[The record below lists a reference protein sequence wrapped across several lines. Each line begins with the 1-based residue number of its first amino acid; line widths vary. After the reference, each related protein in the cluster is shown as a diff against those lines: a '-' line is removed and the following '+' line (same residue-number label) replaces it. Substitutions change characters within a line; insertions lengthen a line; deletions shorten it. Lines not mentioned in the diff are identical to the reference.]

1 MIKSKLK
8 DNYTVLTI
16 FIGHCIGLVI
26 LFNALFLFTGTC
38 SCSCSS
44 QEDRDTTDLPR
55 PYGCAH
61 SPSWCPD
68 GSKII
73 FAFTPLEKINDT
85 TYTPLADSSGW
96 WFIEP
101 GGGNL
106 SFFRYLSCGPF
117 DWHPNGEDM
126 ITCVGWGY
134 PSLLKVNIIDSS
146 ITEIGYF
153 AGGAFTPRYSAD
165 GNHIM
170 VTADD
175 GESKGIWIMEADGGN
190 ARFLIPSSIAWA
202 RFDWSPDGNTIAYE
216 DWDAGLSLID
226 TNGTNIRQLVEGAGL
241 RSCPAFSPDGSKIA
255 FDLRQDIYEDYEIYT
270 INCDGSD
277 LKKLVTG
284 RYPSWSPDGSKI
296 AYAKFSYW
304 GNYDEGNSQLW
315 VMDSDGSIQWQL
327 TFVRE

>member
-190 ARFLIPSSIAWA
+190 ARFFIPSSIAW
-202 RFDWSPDGNTIAYE
+202 
-216 DWDAGLSLID
+216 
-226 TNGTNIRQLVEGAGL
+226 Q
-241 RSCPAFSPDGSKIA
+241 
-255 FDLRQDIYEDYEIYT
+255 
-270 INCDGSD
+270 
-277 LKKLVTG
+277 
-284 RYPSWSPDGSKI
+284 
-296 AYAKFSYW
+296 
-304 GNYDEGNSQLW
+304 
-315 VMDSDGSIQWQL
+315 
-327 TFVRE
+327 